1 VISSFRPGADGV
13 VYRRKENF
21 AACHVIMVDDVGT
34 KVPEYRLELG
44 PSYQFE
50 TSPGNHQVGY
60 LLDPPELD
68 RAKVERLL
76 DEMVRSGLAMDGA
89 DPGMRGV
96 TRYARLPVGWNN
108 KAKYVERL
116 GAPFVHQ
123 VVNWEPGLTYTVDE
137 IAKAYGLDLTPRVI
151 PFRNWRT
158 EPPPWAT
165 AVLRRLSAI
174 GLYLGP
180 ISGRPG
186 AHRVI
191 CPWRHTHTD
200 NDITGTAYFEP
211 SADNRMSGGFRC
223 HHGHCQDR
231 GIQMLIRFLAIYE
244 SRLKDA
250 AHG

>member
-60 LLDPPELD
+60 LLDPPEID

-123 VVNWEPGLTYTVDE
+123 IVTWEPGL
-137 IAKAYGLDLTPRVI
+137 IHRGRNRQGLRSRPHPEGDSI
-151 PFRNWRT
+151 P
-158 EPPPWAT
+158 
-165 AVLRRLSAI
+165 
-174 GLYLGP
+174 
-180 ISGRPG
+180 
-186 AHRVI
+186 
-191 CPWRHTHTD
+191 
-200 NDITGTAYFEP
+200 
-211 SADNRMSGGFRC
+211 
-223 HHGHCQDR
+223 
-231 GIQMLIRFLAIYE
+231 
-244 SRLKDA
+244 
-250 AHG
+250 